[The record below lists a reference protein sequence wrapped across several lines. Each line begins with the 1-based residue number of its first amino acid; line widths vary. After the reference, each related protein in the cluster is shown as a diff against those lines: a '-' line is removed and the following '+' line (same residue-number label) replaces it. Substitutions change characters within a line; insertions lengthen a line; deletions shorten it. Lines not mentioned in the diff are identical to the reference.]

1 MNYIDEIFLRAD
13 IQQLRMFLLYGVDG
27 DPDPRPYQERLDS
40 AQKPMTARFQQDYP
54 DMEKYEEM
62 TGLVYNYVGAIEE
75 VYMEIGLQVG
85 ALLAAQVGQNL
96 KTAFEKR

>member
-40 AQKPMTARFQQDYP
+40 AQKPMTARFQQEYP

-62 TGLVYNYVGAIEE
+62 TGLVYNY
-75 VYMEIGLQVG
+75 GLYGDRPAGGRAVVRTG
-85 ALLAAQVGQNL
+85 RPKSENGV
-96 KTAFEKR
+96 

>member
-1 MNYIDEIFLRAD
+1 
-13 IQQLRMFLLYGVDG
+13 
-27 DPDPRPYQERLDS
+27 
-40 AQKPMTARFQQDYP
+40 MTARFQQEYP